1 MSRSQK
7 PRKLVILGAGR
18 QGRNILDVCTD
29 LGVEVVG
36 FLDDTKPQGEIVN
49 GVPVLGGFDTLTRP
63 ESSAEADYIVGLGDN
78 VIRRRLSDEIEK
90 HGGKLA
96 SVVHPS
102 CFISPSAEIGSAVFI
117 NSYSRVLANAR
128 IGRNALVEG
137 HCTIGSDCVLE
148 DDVACGPG
156 SMLTAGSRIGEAAFL
171 GAGTVVVGP
180 ARVGRHS
187 VIGAGATVL
196 TDIPDRVLAVGTPAT
211 VKKELS

>member
-1 MSRSQK
+1 MSRPQK
-7 PRKLVILGAGR
+7 PRKLVILGAGH
-18 QGRNILDVCTD
+18 QGRNIHDVCTD

-36 FLDDTKPQGEIVN
+36 FLDDTKAQGETVN

-63 ESSAEADYIVGLGDN
+63 ELLADADYIVGLGDN

-117 NSYSRVLANAR
+117 GVMSRISANAR
-128 IGRNALVEG
+128 IGRNVLFQG
-137 HCTIGSDCVLE
+137 HCIIGTNCVLE
-148 DDVACGPG
+148 DDVFCGPG
-156 SMLTAGSRIGEAAFL
+156 CIVTGDTRIGKAAII
-171 GAGTVVVGP
+171 GAGALVIAP

-196 TDIPDRVLAVGTPAT
+196 ADIPDRVLAVGTPAT
-211 VKKELS
+211 VKKELP